1 MFVAIDE
8 RQEIYVALDRAE
20 GIKQREEGGC
30 IVETPSREYP
40 SDLPARDVA
49 QRFEEKLSEV
59 QESMGSAMGGLNLD
73 V

>member
-8 RQEIYVALDRAE
+8 QQEIYVALDRAE

-30 IVETPSREYP
+30 TVETPSREYL

-49 QRFEEKLSEV
+49 QRFEAKL
-59 QESMGSAMGGLNLD
+59 ESMREGMGSAMGGLNLD